1 MKKIKQGYG
10 QYNSRPKQLATSLG
24 KALEIVERVEEEIV
38 KKGLRYRKNSSVSA
52 LFSSVKK
59 LNVKLETMNDEEYN
73 SIFLRF
79 QNAIQIAQAIEA
91 AITEPNSK
99 EAIKRVITSDM
110 DLYKRHHSQ
119 GKDSLWELD
128 LFRRLKL
135 GNVQVKF
142 EEPDL
147 VVYLGEELGDYAI
160 ACKKIYSQNS
170 LKTAFHAGLSQL
182 EKHGKP
188 GVVAFN
194 LDEFI
199 PEGAIWQGRY
209 SSSLESQLRC
219 RNTTF
224 LEENEML
231 FRQGDKIACFDG
243 VIVST
248 SLVSDVLDL
257 EYNINL
263 ARSFAVLQTNKGW
276 LPTQRL
282 RKFVEYLDRVIT
294 QD

>member
-1 MKKIKQGYG
+1 MTKIKQDYG
-10 QYNSRPKQLATSLG
+10 QYNSHSKQLVTSLG
-24 KALEIVERVEEEIV
+24 KALEIVERVEGEIV

-59 LNVKLETMNDEEYN
+59 LNVKLETMNDEEYK
-73 SIFLRF
+73 STFLRF
-79 QNAIQIAQAIEA
+79 QNAIQIAQAIET

-99 EAIKRVITSDM
+99 EAIKRVVTSDM

-119 GKDSLWELD
+119 GKDFLWELD

-135 GNVQVKF
+135 GNVQVRF

-147 VVYLGEELGDYAI
+147 VVYLGEALGDYAI
-160 ACKKIYSQNS
+160 ACKKTYSKNS
-170 LKTAFHAGLSQL
+170 VKTAFHAGLSQL
-182 EKHGKP
+182 EKHEKP
-188 GVVAFN
+188 GVIAFN

-199 PEGAIWQGRY
+199 PEGTIWQGRD
-209 SSSLESQLRC
+209 SSSLESQLRGV
-219 RNTTF
+219 NTAF
-224 LEENEML
+224 LRENEML
-231 FRQGDKIACFDG
+231 FRQADKMACCDG

-257 EYNINL
+257 EYKISL
-263 ARSFAVLQTNKGW
+263 ARSFAVLQTNKGD
-276 LPTQRL
+276 LPTQRF